1 MMEPELK
8 ITKLDAARRQLKT
21 AVRLYF
27 NDEDAVSIHT
37 LACASHEIL
46 ATLKSKKCDYPM
58 IMSDHLINEPYK
70 KEFRQIISAPKNF
83 FKHADKDA
91 NATMD
96 FNPKINEY
104 FLLDACE
111 AYELLTGEKEPYF
124 TIFRA
129 WFVSQHPEIMNLP
142 HHCEVRRRF
151 GDNKLQ
157 FFKSMLEAST
167 GLQ

>member
-1 MMEPELK
+1 MEPELK
-8 ITKLDAARRQLKT
+8 MTKLDAARRQLKT

-37 LACASHEIL
+37 LVCASHEIL
-46 ATLKSKKCDYPM
+46 ATLKSIKGDFPM
-58 IMSDHLINEPYK
+58 IMSDNLINEPYK
-70 KEFRQIISAPKNF
+70 KEFRRIMSAPKNF
-83 FKHADKDA
+83 FKHADKDSDS
-91 NATMD
+91 TID

-124 TIFRA
+124 IIYRA
-129 WFVSQHPEIMNLP
+129 WFNAKYPEIMNLP
-142 HHCEVRRRF
+142 HHREMKKRF

-157 FFKSMLEAST
+157 FFASMLEASAF
-167 GLQ
+167 LQ